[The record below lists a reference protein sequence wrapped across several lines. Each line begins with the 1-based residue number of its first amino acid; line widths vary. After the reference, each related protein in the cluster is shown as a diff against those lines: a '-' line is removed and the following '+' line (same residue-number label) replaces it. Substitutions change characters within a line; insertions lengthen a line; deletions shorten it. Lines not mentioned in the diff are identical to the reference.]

1 MGRKK
6 RLFWLTLGLQSG
18 MALLSWV
25 LLYWWETPLPVSL
38 GTLPLLAMAGA
49 MSSEAAFWGCLIL
62 SLAVYV
68 LVVLMLWQAGKGK
81 RYGSVTLLVLYILDL
96 AVNVIFTAVSWW
108 YLLGVGLDLLM
119 MGLVLALALKKED

>member
-6 RLFWLTLGLQSG
+6 AILGLALGLQAV

-25 LLYWWETPLPVSL
+25 LLYWWETPLPVPL

-49 MSSEAAFWGCLIL
+49 MSSEAGFWACLIL

-68 LVVLMLWQAGKGK
+68 LAALMLWRTGKGK
-81 RYGSVTLLVLYILDL
+81 RYGSVVLLVVYILDM

-108 YLLGVGLDLLM
+108 YLLGVGLDLMM
-119 MGLVLALALKKED
+119 MGLVLALALKQED

>member
-6 RLFWLTLGLQSG
+6 EILGLALGLQGG

-25 LLYWWETPLPVSL
+25 LLYWWETPLPVPL

-49 MSSEAAFWGCLIL
+49 MSSEAGFWVCLIL

-68 LVVLMLWQAGKGK
+68 LAALMLWRTGKGK
-81 RYGSVTLLVLYILDL
+81 RYGSVVLLVVYILDL

-108 YLLGVGLDLLM
+108 YLLGVGLDLMM
-119 MGLVLALALKKED
+119 MGLVLALALKQED

>member
-119 MGLVLALALKKED
+119 MGLVLALALKKQD

>member
-6 RLFWLTLGLQSG
+6 RLFWLTLGLQGG

>member
-6 RLFWLTLGLQSG
+6 AILGLALGLQAV

-25 LLYWWETPLPVSL
+25 LLYWWETPLPVPL

-49 MSSEAAFWGCLIL
+49 MSSEAGFWACLIL

-68 LVVLMLWQAGKGK
+68 LAALMLWRTGKGK
-81 RYGSVTLLVLYILDL
+81 RYGSVVLLVVYILDL

-108 YLLGVGLDLLM
+108 YLLGVGLDLMM
-119 MGLVLALALKKED
+119 MGLVLALALKQED

>member
-6 RLFWLTLGLQSG
+6 AILGLALGLQGG

-25 LLYWWETPLPVSL
+25 LLYWWETPLPVPL

-49 MSSEAAFWGCLIL
+49 MSSEAGFWACLIL

-68 LVVLMLWQAGKGK
+68 LAALMLWRTGKGK
-81 RYGSVTLLVLYILDL
+81 RYGSVVLLVVYILDL

-108 YLLGVGLDLLM
+108 YLLGVGLDLMM
-119 MGLVLALALKKED
+119 MGLVLALALKQED

>member
-6 RLFWLTLGLQSG
+6 AILGLALGLQAV

-25 LLYWWETPLPVSL
+25 LLYWWEMPLPVPL

-49 MSSEAAFWGCLIL
+49 MSSEAGFWACLIL

-68 LVVLMLWQAGKGK
+68 LAALMLWRTGKGK
-81 RYGSVTLLVLYILDL
+81 RYGSVVLLVVYILDL

-108 YLLGVGLDLLM
+108 YLLGVGLDLMM
-119 MGLVLALALKKED
+119 MGLVLALALKQED